1 MIISIDD
8 SPRKGKRFRVIYE
21 YEDGTKKAFDFGQN
35 PPGNTYIDGAT
46 EKTQMNYRR
55 RHLANKSER
64 MKIENFIPS
73 PALFSFY
80 ILWGETR
87 SISKNIKILNGLMD

>member
-1 MIISIDD
+1 MS
-8 SPRKGKRFRVIYE
+8 RGAKRILIVDGDVHHG
-21 YEDGTKKAFDFGQN
+21 DGTQKAFDFGQD

-46 EKTQMNYRR
+46 DQTRENYMK
-55 RHLANKSER
+55 RHLANKSDR

-73 PALFSFY
+73 PATFSFY

-87 SISKNIKILNGLMD
+87 SIPKNIKILNKLME

>member
-8 SPRKGKRFRVIYE
+8 SPRQGKRFRVLYQ
-21 YEDGTKKAFDFGQN
+21 YKDGKQKAFDFGQN
-35 PPGNTYIDGAT
+35 PLGNTYIDGASDQT
-46 EKTQMNYRR
+46 RENYRK
-55 RHLANKSER
+55 RHLASNRER
-64 MKIENFIPS
+64 QLIEDFTPS